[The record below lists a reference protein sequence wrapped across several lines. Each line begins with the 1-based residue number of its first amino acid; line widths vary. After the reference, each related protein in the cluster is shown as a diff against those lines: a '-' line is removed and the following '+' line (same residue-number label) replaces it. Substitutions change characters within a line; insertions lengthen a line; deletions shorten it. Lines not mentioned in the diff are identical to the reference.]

1 MKCDRCG
8 REGERGDRV
17 GDTCGRPI
25 EHPFRVKSA
34 EEMAQDIV
42 RIRLGEP
49 LADLVRPICVGTLQ
63 SA

>member
-1 MKCDRCG
+1 
-8 REGERGDRV
+8 
-17 GDTCGRPI
+17 
-25 EHPFRVKSA
+25 VKSA